1 MKVRKR
7 QEGQANGITV
17 ICSFVL
23 VLLLSGILLAACGYN
38 PIQVFLL
45 IGQGA
50 FGSPGAV
57 IQTFIQTTPLI
68 FSGLA
73 YIVASKAGMFNLGME
88 GQIYMGGIASA
99 VVGGLDLGLPSLIH
113 IFLTLLAGCVAGGL
127 YGALAG
133 AMKVKFGAN
142 EVISTLM
149 LNFVAINFTGYLVN
163 YPLKADGPVAQT
175 ENVMPSAL
183 LPKLF
188 GRYQLSIAIL
198 IAIAVAV
205 IIKMFIEHTTTGYE
219 IRIVGSNMSA
229 AETAGIP
236 IHKILV
242 LGMFLSGMIAGLGG
256 ACHITGVDRRFVDGF
271 SNGYGFDGIAV
282 AALAL
287 SKPAMVLPAALIFGI
302 LRAGALR
309 LNMTMNL
316 PTDFVSVIQG
326 LVIILVAA
334 PMLIYRMKNSGKKLV
349 CRRRKEMAE

>member
-1 MKVRKR
+1 M
-7 QEGQANGITV
+7 TV
-17 ICSFVL
+17 IWSFGL
-23 VLLLSGILLAACGYN
+23 VLLLSGILLVACGYN
-38 PIQVFLL
+38 PVQVFGL
-45 IGQGA
+45 IAKGA
-50 FGSPGAV
+50 FGSKSAV
-57 IQTFIQTTPLI
+57 VQTLIQTTPLI

-73 YIVASKAGMFNLGME
+73 YIIASRAGMFNLGME
-88 GQIYMGGIASA
+88 GQIYMGGITSA
-99 VVGGLDLGLPSLIH
+99 IIGGIDLGLPAFIH
-113 IFLTLLAGCVAGGL
+113 ISVTLLAGCIAGGL

-133 AMKVKFGAN
+133 FMKVKFGAN

-163 YPLKADGPVAQT
+163 YPLKAEGPVAQT
-175 ENVMPSAL
+175 ENVVSSAL

-188 GRYQLSIAIL
+188 SRYPLTIAIL
-198 IAIAVAV
+198 IALAVV
-205 IIKMFIEHTTTGYE
+205 ILMKIFIERTTIGYE
-219 IRIVGSNMSA
+219 IRVVGNNKAA
-229 AETAGIP
+229 AETAGIS
-236 IHKILV
+236 IKKIFV

-282 AALAL
+282 AAL
-287 SKPAMVLPAALIFGI
+287 SVNNPAMVLPAALIFGV

-334 PMLIYRMKNSGKKLV
+334 PMLIHSMKDRIRKVIGK
-349 CRRRKEMAE
+349 RKEMA